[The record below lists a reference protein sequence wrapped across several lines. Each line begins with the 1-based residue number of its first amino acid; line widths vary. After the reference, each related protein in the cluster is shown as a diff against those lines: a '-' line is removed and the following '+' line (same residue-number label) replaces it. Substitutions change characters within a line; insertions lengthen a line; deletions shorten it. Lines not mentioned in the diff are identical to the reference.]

1 MRSVL
6 PWEDFI
12 KCGSVLL
19 KKILT
24 LLKYRL
30 VHLDCLRGMGALLVC
45 EEHLRAFLFVPYA
58 RLESPG
64 VVQKG
69 FYFLTGL
76 GHQSVMIF
84 FVLSGF
90 LVGGSVVVA
99 MRKGNWTWNGYLLRR
114 LWGAL
119 MLFNGLL

>member
-1 MRSVL
+1 M
-6 PWEDFI
+6 
-12 KCGSVLL
+12 KH
-19 KKILT
+19 
-24 LLKYRL
+24 RL
-30 VHLDCLRGMGALLVC
+30 VHLDCLRGMAALLVC
-45 EEHLRAFLFVPYA
+45 VEHLRAFLFVPYA

-90 LVGGSVVVA
+90 LVGGSFIGSL
-99 MRKGNWTWNGYLLRR
+99 RKGSWSWKGYLLRR
-114 LWGAL
+114 MTRLWVVL
-119 MLFNGLL
+119 VLLNGLF